1 MAIKNKISK
10 VEKIKPKYLI
20 TALVSVFIIAVIIT
34 AVSISNN
41 GRRHETVTFDT
52 PVATGIDVSEH
63 NKGIDWKAVK
73 EDFDFAFVRV
83 GYRGYTKG
91 NIQQDET
98 AKDNLKGAEKAGV
111 PVGVYFYTQAITE
124 EEAKEEAQ
132 FLLDFIKHYNVSLP
146 VIIDFEYAFDSS
158 GNHAGR
164 LFEAN
169 LTPDEK
175 ADIINAFFKT
185 VKKEDY
191 SYGIYAS
198 SYMLEHEIS
207 SHLLDD
213 SAIIWVADYNEN
225 VTYDIDYTIWQYSK
239 TGESDAVGSKYVD
252 LNYWYTD

>member
-1 MAIKNKISK
+1 MEIKNKISK

-20 TALVSVFIIAVIIT
+20 IALVSVFVIALIIT
-34 AVSISNN
+34 AASINN
-41 GRRHETVTFDT
+41 SGRHRETVTFDK

-63 NKGIDWKAVK
+63 NNEIDWKKVK
-73 EDFDFAFVRV
+73 DEFDFAFIRV
-83 GYRGYTKG
+83 GYRGYTLG

-111 PVGVYFYTQAITE
+111 PVGVYFYTQAVTE
-124 EEAKEEAQ
+124 EEAQEEAE
-132 FLLDFIKHYNVSLP
+132 FLLDFIKHYDVSLP

-169 LTPDEK
+169 LTNEEK
-175 ADIINAFFKT
+175 ADIINAFFKA
-185 VKKEDY
+185 VKKEGY
-191 SYGIYAS
+191 SYGVYAS
-198 SYMLEHEIS
+198 SYMLEHEIGTQ
-207 SHLLDD
+207 LIDD
-213 SAIIWVADYNEN
+213 DAVIWVADYNES
-225 VTYDIDYTIWQYSK
+225 VSYDIDYSVWQFSK